1 MDRATSRQHRIVIFT
16 SSTCGWCE
24 ALKSYLKK
32 HRFRYREL
40 DVSKDP
46 RGAKELER
54 RGIRSVPVV
63 LIDNHP
69 VIGFDREKI
78 NRLLDIRR
86 P

>member
-1 MDRATSRQHRIVIFT
+1 MNRAKSPQHRIVIFT

-24 ALKSYLKK
+24 ALKRYLQE

-46 RGAKELER
+46 RAAKELER

-63 LIDNHP
+63 LIDNRP
-69 VIGFDREKI
+69 IIGFDREKI
-78 NRLLDIRR
+78 NRLLNIRA
-86 P
+86 

>member
-1 MDRATSRQHRIVIFT
+1 MKSTTSRQHRIVIFT
-16 SSTCGWCE
+16 SSTCAWCE
-24 ALKSYLKK
+24 ALKRYLQK

-40 DVSKDP
+40 DVSRDP
-46 RGAKELER
+46 RAAKELER
-54 RGIRSVPVV
+54 RGIRSVPVA

-69 VIGFDREKI
+69 VLGFDREKI